1 MNNGLIISG
10 REVRFG
16 HACSTSLRCG
26 HSIQLKGNNFLAT
39 PREVGGSAKLVII
52 VAFKLFFAIFC
63 VCVFCIFL
71 IASPLV
77 ALPDDHSLG
86 LAGNAS
92 NLYFVFRNPPTTW
105 ELTPRHRSSPLQIP
119 ETAIQRD
126 FAAQFPP
133 PPSPFYVTCLFLTF

>member
-1 MNNGLIISG
+1 MEGKLGLVTPAAHHSGVVTQFNSKETISSQRPG
-10 REVRFG
+10 RWVV
-16 HACSTSLRCG
+16 ALNSPSLSR
-26 HSIQLKGNNFLAT
+26 SNF
-39 PREVGGSAKLVII
+39 
-52 VAFKLFFAIFC
+52 FFAIFC

-77 ALPDDHSLG
+77 ALLEDHSLG

-119 ETAIQRD
+119 ETTIQRD